1 MGLLGALEKR
11 HEMASVSAMNSY
23 ELSRL
28 IGEHFGGGTTASG
41 VAVSSESAMRL
52 ITVHNCVNRRATT
65 IERIPCHIMEQKGRN
80 KNKAEDFYLYEKLL
94 HQPNSWMT
102 APEFWGMAEAHV
114 CLRGNFYAYKLGL
127 PGRPILELVPLGPD
141 AVQEVV
147 QNPDYTLTY
156 KVRMQE
162 KPGVYVVKDIPQ
174 EKIFHIRGLTLNGI
188 TGLNPIEHARET
200 VGLGM
205 ASDRFL
211 GNYFGKGLHPSAV
224 IKHPLKLDT
233 PTHGNL
239 RAALKEK
246 YAGLANQLDFMLLDE
261 GMDISFPQI
270 KLVDAQYLELL
281 NANRLD
287 ICGMFRVPPM
297 LVSAEDKTP
306 TYASAE
312 QFMLFYQMLS
322 VDVVRYESAIRRDL
336 LAPEER
342 KRFYAKF
349 GINALLRGDFK
360 TRMEGYQIGINCE
373 MYAPNEARE
382 LEDMNPYDGGDE
394 HRTRTSTVRQQT
406 GPSKDEG
413 ASQ

>member
-1 MGLLGALEKR
+1 MGALER
-11 HEMASVSAMNSY
+11 SHVQARASWGPTDDRWYNPGGSFY
-23 ELSRL
+23 GGL
-28 IGEHFGGGTTASG
+28 IPSASG
-41 VAVSSESAMRL
+41 IAVGSDSAMRL
-52 ITVHNCVNRRATT
+52 ITVQNCVRMRSAT
-65 IERIPCHIMEQKGRN
+65 IERVPCHIMEQDGRK

-102 APEFWGMAEAHV
+102 APEFWSMAEAHL
-114 CLRGNFYAYKLGL
+114 CLRGNFYAYKLMSQANGQ
-127 PGRPILELVPLGPD
+127 ILEIIPLGSD

-156 KVRMQE
+156 KVRTQG
-162 KPGVYVVKDIPQ
+162 KPKDIPQ
-174 EKIFHIRGLTLNGI
+174 DKIFHVRGMTLNGI
-188 TGLNPIEHARET
+188 TGLNPIEYARET

-211 GNYFGKGLHPSAV
+211 GNYFSKGLHPSAV
-224 IKHPLKLDT
+224 IRHPLKLDT
-233 PTHGNL
+233 PTHGNM

-261 GMDISFPQI
+261 NMDISFPQI
-270 KLVDAQYLELL
+270 KLVDAQYLELMK
-281 NANRLD
+281 ANRLD

-297 LVSAEDKTP
+297 LVSAEDKNP

-336 LAPEER
+336 LTPKERER
-342 KRFYAKF
+342 KYAKF

-394 HRTRTSTVRQQT
+394 YRTRTSTVRGQT

-413 ASQ
+413 ANQ